1 MSRLNWT
8 EESIFIQ
15 KFKDWVENKSLKS
28 FTAYWQQR
36 NWLIVL
42 QKLLTTFLM
51 NKFKIWLFQLLGKD
65 PLHKQILKII
75 YRSLAIEESHK
86 ELLHFWRNYLV
97 LQQYQMFLVII
108 FPFSTVVLLP
118 KFALSKKEISKFSK
132 VSCCLKQLTSIS
144 YEKAFLFLFY
154 IICWYSFL
162 YAFRELFVSLLAFS
176 NYFFCAEIFSLLP
189 SLVVL

>member
-75 YRSLAIEESHK
+75 FRSLAIEESHK

-108 FPFSTVVLLP
+108 FPFSTVVFIAKICLIQKRDFKVFQSFLLSETIDQY
-118 KFALSKKEISKFSK
+118 KLWK
-132 VSCCLKQLTSIS
+132 SIS
-144 YEKAFLFLFY
+144 L
-154 IICWYSFL
+154 SFL
-162 YAFRELFVSLLAFS
+162 YNLL
-176 NYFFCAEIFSLLP
+176 
-189 SLVVL
+189 V